1 MLKRRAT
8 DVLVDPQTI
17 ARETLSR
24 DGIADNSL
32 PRHVFEENPTILPSK
47 LMREQIRESQER
59 NVATKASQGSSD
71 QRAA

>member
-24 DGIADNSL
+24 DGIAENSL
-32 PRHVFEENPTILPSK
+32 PRHIFEENPNILPSK
-47 LMREQIRESQER
+47 LKHEQIRES
-59 NVATKASQGSSD
+59 
-71 QRAA
+71 